1 MNPVQNEQ
9 NKADKQYDKDRGALE
24 ANIREL
30 AKTKHGKSLIWEVL
44 SMCGLYA
51 STFTGNS
58 QGAFLEGKRAVGLEL
73 LQLLEDA
80 DGTIYPKLLLEMM
93 EK

>member
-1 MNPVQNEQ
+1 MNPVDQEQ
-9 NKADKQYDKDRGALE
+9 RKADKEYDKARGALE

-30 AKTKHGKSLIWEVL
+30 AKTKQGKSLIWEVL
-44 SMCGLYA
+44 SMCGLYS

-58 QGAFLEGKRAVGLEL
+58 QGAYLEGRRSVGLEL
-73 LQLLEDA
+73 LQLLEDS